1 MLLCHEKGFSAR
13 TLSSINLALCMNT
26 HSTRS
31 SCCLPNCER
40 RWIEYTS
47 PVFVSTPGVHVVG
60 WVFSV
65 KTYCLLS
72 GCYTAQNQFG
82 SDDKR
87 LDAIPTSSSSYRYS
101 VVCAMILENR
111 RAPPQ
116 RSNDNITAVRGTSVL
131 FTAWCS
137 SQFRDFPK
145 MLDLPVLFRTSF
157 SATSQKHPPLC
168 PNIPLLP
175 PRNESSTF
183 CHTAACL
190 CLFVTSPPL

>member
-40 RWIEYTS
+40 RWVEYTS

-131 FTAWCS
+131 FTAWCLFFFGLRS
-137 SQFRDFPK
+137 RQRHKSTLRSALTFRCSP
-145 MLDLPVLFRTSF
+145 PETNRVH
-157 SATSQKHPPLC
+157 SATPP
-168 PNIPLLP
+168 P
-175 PRNESSTF
+175 
-183 CHTAACL
+183 ACV
-190 CLFVTSPPL
+190 CL